1 MNAWLYFTLIFFNIA
16 VQVILKSTGRNV
28 GAQNTLYNS
37 GSSKDKLAIQMDG
50 LKDNKIDKWT
60 SSTSH
65 RILSAN
71 IKQQGNQ

>member
-1 MNAWLYFTLIFFNIA
+1 M
-16 VQVILKSTGRNV
+16 LKSTGRNV
-28 GAQNTLYNS
+28 RAQNTLYHS
-37 GSSKDKLAIQMDG
+37 GSAKDKLAVQMDG
-50 LKDNKIDKWT
+50 LKDYRIDKWT